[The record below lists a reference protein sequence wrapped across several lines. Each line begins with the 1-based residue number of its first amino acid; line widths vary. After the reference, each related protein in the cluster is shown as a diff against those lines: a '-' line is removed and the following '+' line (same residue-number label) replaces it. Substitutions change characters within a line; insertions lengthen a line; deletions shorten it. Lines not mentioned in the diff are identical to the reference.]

1 MLLRRIDQEVN
12 QGPRLR
18 NDRIQYNQSIDKR
31 LASMAT
37 ERIQQIIKEHGP
49 WTAMAIKL
57 PDGTYTRVPAPDHRL
72 RRILQVATDLTR
84 KPLSQCRILD
94 LACLEGHYGLEF
106 ALHGAEVVGIE
117 GREASLA
124 KCDFVKREHGLNRIE
139 FFQDDVRNLS
149 PEKYGM
155 FDIIICSG
163 ILYHL
168 PARDAWSLLRSIY
181 DSCRGMVIIDTFIA
195 LSSRLTVDIDGSA
208 YHGHIYREHGET
220 DSEDQ
225 KQEKLW
231 ASLDN
236 NASFWFTEASL
247 MNLLAKAGF
256 SSCFDVLTP
265 TMPGN
270 LRDRK
275 TYVAVKGSRAEIL
288 SSDITNDQV
297 HIDIPEGLN
306 PRFDPS
312 QIHRG
317 KIFATAK
324 RLLPQPVKNAIK
336 PVLRALRILPPDNTP
351 WFQREK
357 RKN

>member
-1 MLLRRIDQEVN
+1 
-12 QGPRLR
+12 
-18 NDRIQYNQSIDKR
+18 
-31 LASMAT
+31 MAT
-37 ERIQQIIKEHGP
+37 ERLQQIIKEHGP

-57 PDGTYTRVPAPDHRL
+57 PDGTYTRTPDVDHRL
-72 RRILQVATDLTR
+72 RRILQVASDLAG
-84 KPLSQCRILD
+84 KPLSQCRVLD

-124 KCDFVKREHGLNRIE
+124 KCNFVKHEHGLNRIQ

-149 PEKYGM
+149 AEKYGT

-168 PARDAWSLLRSIY
+168 PARDAWRLLRSIY
-181 DSCRGMVIIDTFIA
+181 DTCSGLAIIDTFIA
-195 LSSRLTVDIDGSA
+195 LSSQVTVDIDNSTF
-208 YHGHIYREHGET
+208 HGHIYREHDEA
-220 DSEDQ
+220 DSADEKQ
-225 KQEKLW
+225 KKLW

-236 NASFWFTEASL
+236 NASFWFTEPSL
-247 MNLLAKAGF
+247 MNMLAKAGF
-256 SSCFDVLTP
+256 SSSFDVLTP

-275 TYVAVKGSRAEIL
+275 TYVAVKRPRAEIL
-288 SSDITNDQV
+288 SSDMTNNQGHV
-297 HIDIPEGLN
+297 DIPEGQN

-312 QIHRG
+312 QIRRG
-317 KIFATAK
+317 KIFFIT
-324 RLLPQPVKNAIK
+324 RHLLPQPVKNVIK

-357 RKN
+357 RKD